1 MKQVKP
7 WVVVT
12 ITAMLTLAG
21 LVFSA
26 GTSTADDEVVAR
38 ATMIDINGNKIGRAT
53 FVSKKDGVRARLDI
67 TIDNAVTANPSN
79 FHGFHIHANAADA
92 GCVAKPRNTTPTEW
106 FTEVGGHW
114 DDGTHAHGA
123 HHGDHP
129 SLLRKSD
136 GSAHLEFIVDE
147 YLVSQLPGRTLIVH
161 FGADDF
167 GKHPTIGTSATTGNA
182 GPRYACGLI
191 QAAHDD

>member
-1 MKQVKP
+1 MKNVKLL
-7 WVVVT
+7 VVVA
-12 ITAMLTLAG
+12 ITVALTLAG
-21 LVFSA
+21 LVVGA
-26 GTSTADDEVVAR
+26 GTSGADDEVVAR

-53 FVSKKDGVRARLDI
+53 FVSKKHVVGAKLDVQ
-67 TIDNAVTANPSN
+67 IDNAVTANPSD
-79 FHGFHIHANAADA
+79 FHGFHIHANTAGA
-92 GCVAKPRNTTPTEW
+92 GCVAKPGNTNTAEW

-123 HHGDHP
+123 HQGDHP
-129 SLLRKSD
+129 SVPRKSD
-136 GSAHLEFIVDE
+136 GNAHLEFTVDK

-167 GKHPTIGTSATTGNA
+167 GKHPSVGTSATTGNA

-191 QAAHDD
+191 RAEGD